1 MGEPGSPATRAYAAP
16 MPCLGNLPRSV
27 WTRLMKA
34 RFMKKVWLFTANTVR
49 FYSADNLGD
58 KKDNNEKIEA
68 GKNEKVDIL
77 GRFFP
82 QSGMDIAGA
91 QELKKE
97 QEDFEKEQKEKEQ
110 EKEKSWRRTKI
121 GFAVFGGAIT
131 VMGGC
136 MVVEMGAPR
145 RDDNGEIIEDE
156 FSHQP
161 VVLQY
166 LRRTWKEL
174 TFYEKMIKEPSRE
187 KLLPDP
193 LPPPYQPTYTLVLE
207 FTDVLVHPDWSYQT
221 GWRFKKRPGVDQFL
235 QQVSSSDYEVII
247 FTSENA
253 FMIWPV
259 IDKLDPE
266 NKFISYRLFRDSTH
280 FIDGVHVKN
289 LEGLNRDLSKVIV
302 VDWNKQATKF
312 HPQNSLIL
320 KKWKGAD
327 DDTALLDLANLLQ
340 TIAMSNVIDVREVLQ
355 YYSQFDDPIAAFREN
370 QRKLMEQMEEREK
383 EGKTAEPP
391 LTSSWIRSFTRR

>member
-1 MGEPGSPATRAYAAP
+1 MSLR
-16 MPCLGNLPRSV
+16 
-27 WTRLMKA
+27 KA
-34 RFMKKVWLFTANTVR
+34 LFLTKAVCCKTTKLQTTNFARPKYWLFSANSAR
-49 FYSADNLGD
+49 FYSAENIGD
-58 KKDNNEKIEA
+58 KNKD
-68 GKNEKVDIL
+68 GKQEKVDIL

-82 QSGMDIAGA
+82 QSPINANDA
-91 QELKKE
+91 QEIKKE
-97 QEDFEKEQKEKEQ
+97 QEQFEKENKEKTE
-110 EKEKSWRRTKI
+110 ENEKSWRRMKI
-121 GFAVFGGAIT
+121 GFAVFGGAMT

-136 MVVEMGAPR
+136 LVVEMGAPR
-145 RDDNGEIIEDE
+145 RGDDGQILEDE
-156 FSHQP
+156 FSGLP
-161 VVLQY
+161 TVMQY
-166 LRRTWKEL
+166 LKRTWKEL

-193 LPPPYQPTYTLVLE
+193 LPAPYQPTYTLVLE

-235 QQVSSSDYEVII
+235 QSVANSNYEVVI

-266 NKFISYRLFRDSTH
+266 NKLISYRLFRDSTH

-302 VDWNKQATKF
+302 VDWNKGATKF
-312 HPQNSLIL
+312 HPENSLIL

-327 DDTALLDLANLLQ
+327 DDTSLLDLANLLQ
-340 TIAMSNVIDVREVLQ
+340 TIAMSEVADVREVLM
-355 YYSQFDDPIAAFREN
+355 YYSQFDDPIAAFRDN
-370 QRKLMEQMEEREK
+370 QRKLLEQMEEKER
-383 EGKTAEPP
+383 EGKREQP
-391 LTSSWIRSFTRR
+391 LTNNWLRTFTRR